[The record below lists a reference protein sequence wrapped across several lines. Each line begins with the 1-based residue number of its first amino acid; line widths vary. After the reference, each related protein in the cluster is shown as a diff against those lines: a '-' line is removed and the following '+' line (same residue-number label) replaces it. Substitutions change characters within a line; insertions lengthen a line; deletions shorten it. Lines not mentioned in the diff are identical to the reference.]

1 MGKHVKLAFRKP
13 DRLIAPDA
21 ADIHERALEHA
32 LIAVIA
38 ILVMAI
44 VCVTELSVPPELRVG
59 YFESSFTSP

>member
-21 ADIHERALEHA
+21 VDIHERALGRM

-38 ILVMAI
+38 LLVMAI
-44 VCVTELSVPPELRVG
+44 VGVIELRLPPELRVG
-59 YFESSFTSP
+59 YFESNFTSP